1 MGTSDKSKLI
11 VLVDDDETN
20 NFICKK
26 MLKIFDPSIQTKE
39 FMDPTEALRYLK
51 NNSNDEVSLL
61 LLDLNMPKING
72 WQFLDSLNG
81 EDLRSNVVILTSSID
96 PNDVQRA
103 RDKDKVKDFWTKPL
117 TLDML
122 GKYFAE

>member
-1 MGTSDKSKLI
+1 MGNNVTHKLI

-26 MLKIFDPSIQTKE
+26 MLKIFDPSIKTME
-39 FMDPTEALRYLK
+39 FMDPTAALNYLRD
-51 NNSNDEVSLL
+51 NTTDRISLL

-72 WQFLDSLNG
+72 WQFLENMAADMVS
-81 EDLRSNVVILTSSID
+81 SNVVILTSSID
-96 PNDVQRA
+96 PNDVQKA
-103 RDKDKVKDFWTKPL
+103 KQENKIKDFWTKPL

-122 GKYFAE
+122 GKYFAG